1 MVGWAALRRVTTLA
15 ALTVAIAAASGC
27 SAKSPPAKSPPAV
40 SHFQNSVLTFAH
52 PVAWS
57 PYVFEATATP
67 HVNPLLYL
75 STQAA
80 HDPCKQ
86 QGPSSVCGWPIDE
99 LRPGGVLIVW
109 ENRTFP
115 GWSLD
120 SASGTVLR
128 VGGRRAKRASVR
140 PGECSAIGGDE
151 TIEITIQRPVANSW
165 TAVTACVRRPHLA
178 ESERRISALLASTR
192 FLAP

>member
-1 MVGWAALRRVTTLA
+1 MVGSPDLRRVTMVA
-15 ALTVAIAAASGC
+15 ALTVAITAAPGC
-27 SAKSPPAKSPPAV
+27 SADSSPAAPPTV
-40 SHFQNSVLTFAH
+40 SHFRNSVLAFSH

-57 PYVFEATATP
+57 PYVFKATATP

-75 STQAA
+75 STQPA

-86 QGPSSVCGWPIDE
+86 QGSSSVCGWPIDE

-128 VGGRRAKRASVR
+128 VGGRRAKRASVH
-140 PGECSAIGGDE
+140 PGECSSIGGDE
-151 TIEITIQRPVANSW
+151 TIEVTIQRPVANSW

-178 ESERRISALLASTR
+178 ESERRIFALLASTR